1 MLFVVE
7 KQVSKQA
14 FHKWFGSV
22 AAVHETLV
30 RWRKKKKA
38 TMVFPSFSEGYK
50 QNPNPFTGCTVLQ
63 VTLLIFHYGVASLLV
78 NTKMLS
84 S

>member
-14 FHKWFGSV
+14 FRKRFGSV

-50 QNPNPFTGCTVLQ
+50 
-63 VTLLIFHYGVASLLV
+63 
-78 NTKMLS
+78 
-84 S
+84 